1 MKQEKL
7 LRDNIRRLIRHVK
20 DKNLQEQ
27 KKFKDL
33 VKVLMEHE
41 VKALLQEAQTPDVDP
56 TPNKST
62 GINVLEELLKK
73 IVPVLETDYKSL
85 TTNNEQRD
93 SFRSHIVNA
102 VVNTL
107 TPAMANNEA
116 GEEAEVAEL
125 QEVDMDEEIEIQI
138 DDDEGG
144 VEDDKFIDIR
154 TDAEKA
160 ADEEEEEEEDP
171 RDSFGAG
178 VEGDKTGRNMAYQSF
193 KKIES
198 SIIDSYELL
207 SDPEDQE
214 LFYDYLIAN
223 LKLYFDKFEG
233 ELSTADEPTNQAY
246 DTAKQDAGDAVPAE
260 EAPLQE
266 FDLEI

>member
-1 MKQEKL
+1 MNQEERI
-7 LRDNIRRLIRHVK
+7 LRENIRRLIRVVK
-20 DKNLQEQ
+20 N
-27 KKFKDL
+27 KKQLEHEKFRDL
-33 VKVLMEHE
+33 LGTLMEHE
-41 VKALLQEAQTPDVDP
+41 LKAMLSESQTPDVDP

-73 IVPVLETDYKSL
+73 IVPVLETDFKSL
-85 TTNNEQRD
+85 TTNNEQRE
-93 SFRSHIVNA
+93 SFRAHIVNA
-102 VVNTL
+102 VVGTL

-116 GEEAEVAEL
+116 GDESEDLNELEV
-125 QEVDMDEEIEIQI
+125 DEEIEVKI
-138 DDDEGG
+138 DDDSP
-144 VEDDKFIDIR
+144 EDDKFIDIR

-160 ADEEEEEEEDP
+160 AEEEADAPDEREA
-171 RDSFGAG
+171 FGAG

-233 ELSTADEPTNQAY
+233 ELSGDVEEPTNQAY
-246 DTAKQDAGDAVPAE
+246 DAAKQDAAAAVPDEGAT
-260 EAPLQE
+260 LQE